1 MNLSAKSKHAF
12 LRLFRPVLPFRFGLL
27 INPAFKQVTKCA
39 SEAQQNQSASVLNDE
54 DHSREARPRR
64 KIDLAKLQQA
74 DCHLFECRVNKSAF
88 LKANT
93 VESMLKIGALE
104 NSLKGTH
111 PETLLR
117 IKVEIDT

>member
-27 INPAFKQVTKCA
+27 ISPSFKQVTKCA

-74 DCHLFECRVNKSAF
+74 DCHLFECRVNNQVCPAKGRNN
-88 LKANT
+88 KAKNP
-93 VESMLKIGALE
+93 SKIHCLDFCG
-104 NSLKGTH
+104 
-111 PETLLR
+111 
-117 IKVEIDT
+117 

>member
-1 MNLSAKSKHAF
+1 MDKQRAYSPNFDKSRKYI
-12 LRLFRPVLPFRFGLL
+12 

-74 DCHLFECRVNKSAF
+74 DCHLFECRVNIEAIAKSSQRSFRHEGVADLF
-88 LKANT
+88 
-93 VESMLKIGALE
+93 S
-104 NSLKGTH
+104 
-111 PETLLR
+111 
-117 IKVEIDT
+117 

>member
-1 MNLSAKSKHAF
+1 MNLS
-12 LRLFRPVLPFRFGLL
+12 L

-74 DCHLFECRVNKSAF
+74 DCHLFECRVNNAKSSLFAPFYASSKAASWSTYPSMSYEAALKSAKKTIKNQNF
-88 LKANT
+88 L
-93 VESMLKIGALE
+93 
-104 NSLKGTH
+104 H
-111 PETLLR
+111 
-117 IKVEIDT
+117 